1 MLEHQKIFCPY
12 RVCPLGAHVDHQ
24 LGLVTGFALDKGIS
38 LEYVPTEDGRVHAKS
53 KNFEVHNSSQP
64 INSFCLLVPKNK
76 LDPSLVEYVRKTRA
90 NRQKKLLAEIE
101 AANQKMQKQNEQ
113 KIICEA
119 AEKFEELTKNSRS

>member
-1 MLEHQKIFCPY
+1 MDMLPSSLRRIMALIKIENDIFFLAERLREIDPDY
-12 RVCPLGAHVDHQ
+12 
-24 LGLVTGFALDKGIS
+24 FIALN
-38 LEYVPTEDGRVHAKS
+38 TKS

-76 LDPSLVEYVRKTRA
+76 LDPSLVEYVRKTCA

>member
-1 MLEHQKIFCPY
+1 MNMLPSSLRRIMALIKIENDIFFLAERLREIDPDY
-12 RVCPLGAHVDHQ
+12 
-24 LGLVTGFALDKGIS
+24 FIALNTK
-38 LEYVPTEDGRVHAKS
+38 T

>member
-1 MLEHQKIFCPY
+1 MKMLPLSLRRIMALIKIENDIFFLAERLREIDPDY
-12 RVCPLGAHVDHQ
+12 
-24 LGLVTGFALDKGIS
+24 FIALNTK
-38 LEYVPTEDGRVHAKS
+38 T

-101 AANQKMQKQNEQ
+101 AANQKMQKENEQ

>member
-1 MLEHQKIFCPY
+1 MLPSSLRRIMSLIKIENDIFFLAERLREIDPDY
-12 RVCPLGAHVDHQ
+12 
-24 LGLVTGFALDKGIS
+24 FIALN
-38 LEYVPTEDGRVHAKS
+38 TKS
-53 KNFEVHNSSQP
+53 KNFEVHNLSQP

>member
-1 MLEHQKIFCPY
+1 MALIKIENDIFFLAERLREIDPDY
-12 RVCPLGAHVDHQ
+12 
-24 LGLVTGFALDKGIS
+24 FIALN
-38 LEYVPTEDGRVHAKS
+38 TKS

-119 AEKFEELTKNSRS
+119 TEKFEELTKNSRS

>member
-1 MLEHQKIFCPY
+1 MNMLPSSLRRIMALIKIENDIFFLAERLREIDPDY
-12 RVCPLGAHVDHQ
+12 
-24 LGLVTGFALDKGIS
+24 FIALN
-38 LEYVPTEDGRVHAKS
+38 TKS

-64 INSFCLLVPKNK
+64 INTFCLLVPKNK

>member
-1 MLEHQKIFCPY
+1 MNMLPSSLRRIMALIKIENDIFFLAERLREIDPDY
-12 RVCPLGAHVDHQ
+12 
-24 LGLVTGFALDKGIS
+24 FIALNTK
-38 LEYVPTEDGRVHAKS
+38 T

-64 INSFCLLVPKNK
+64 INTFCLLVPKNK

>member
-1 MLEHQKIFCPY
+1 MNMLPSSLRRIMALIKIENDIFFLAERLREIDPDY
-12 RVCPLGAHVDHQ
+12 
-24 LGLVTGFALDKGIS
+24 FIALNTK
-38 LEYVPTEDGRVHAKS
+38 T

-101 AANQKMQKQNEQ
+101 ASNQKMQKQNEQ

>member
-1 MLEHQKIFCPY
+1 MALIKIENDIFFLAERLKEIDPDY
-12 RVCPLGAHVDHQ
+12 
-24 LGLVTGFALDKGIS
+24 FIALNTKN
-38 LEYVPTEDGRVHAKS
+38 

-101 AANQKMQKQNEQ
+101 ATNQKMQKQNEQ

>member
-1 MLEHQKIFCPY
+1 MNMLPSSLRRIMALIKIENDIFFLAGRLREIDPDY
-12 RVCPLGAHVDHQ
+12 
-24 LGLVTGFALDKGIS
+24 FIALN
-38 LEYVPTEDGRVHAKS
+38 TKS

-101 AANQKMQKQNEQ
+101 TANQKMQKQNEQ

>member
-1 MLEHQKIFCPY
+1 MNMLPSSLRRIMALIKIENDIFFLAERLREIDPDY
-12 RVCPLGAHVDHQ
+12 
-24 LGLVTGFALDKGIS
+24 FIALNTK
-38 LEYVPTEDGRVHAKS
+38 T

-101 AANQKMQKQNEQ
+101 AANQKMQKENEQ

>member
-1 MLEHQKIFCPY
+1 MNMLPSSLRRIMALIKIENDIFFLAERLREIDPDY
-12 RVCPLGAHVDHQ
+12 
-24 LGLVTGFALDKGIS
+24 FIALN
-38 LEYVPTEDGRVHAKS
+38 TKS

>member
-1 MLEHQKIFCPY
+1 MNVLPSSLRRIMALIKIENDIFFLAERLREIDPDY
-12 RVCPLGAHVDHQ
+12 
-24 LGLVTGFALDKGIS
+24 FIALN
-38 LEYVPTEDGRVHAKS
+38 TKS

>member
-1 MLEHQKIFCPY
+1 MNMLPSSLRRIMALIKIENDIFFLAERLREIDPDY
-12 RVCPLGAHVDHQ
+12 
-24 LGLVTGFALDKGIS
+24 FIALN
-38 LEYVPTEDGRVHAKS
+38 TKS

-101 AANQKMQKQNEQ
+101 TANQKMQKQNEQ

>member
-1 MLEHQKIFCPY
+1 MNMLPSSLRRIMALIKIENDIFFLAERLREIDPDY
-12 RVCPLGAHVDHQ
+12 
-24 LGLVTGFALDKGIS
+24 FIALN
-38 LEYVPTEDGRVHAKS
+38 TKS
-53 KNFEVHNSSQP
+53 KNFEVHNLSQP

>member
-1 MLEHQKIFCPY
+1 MNMLPSSLRRIMALIKIENDIFFLAERLREIDPDY
-12 RVCPLGAHVDHQ
+12 
-24 LGLVTGFALDKGIS
+24 FIALNTK
-38 LEYVPTEDGRVHAKS
+38 T

-64 INSFCLLVPKNK
+64 INTFCLLVPKNK

-101 AANQKMQKQNEQ
+101 TANQKMQKQNEQ

>member
-1 MLEHQKIFCPY
+1 MKMLPSSLRRIMALIKIENDIFFLAERLREIDPDY
-12 RVCPLGAHVDHQ
+12 
-24 LGLVTGFALDKGIS
+24 FIALN
-38 LEYVPTEDGRVHAKS
+38 TKS
-53 KNFEVHNSSQP
+53 KNFEVHNLSQP

>member
-1 MLEHQKIFCPY
+1 MKMLPSSLRRIMALIKIENDIFFLAERLREIDPDY
-12 RVCPLGAHVDHQ
+12 
-24 LGLVTGFALDKGIS
+24 FIALN
-38 LEYVPTEDGRVHAKS
+38 TKS

>member
-1 MLEHQKIFCPY
+1 MKMLPLSLRRIMALIKIENDIFFLAERLREIDPDY
-12 RVCPLGAHVDHQ
+12 
-24 LGLVTGFALDKGIS
+24 FIALN
-38 LEYVPTEDGRVHAKS
+38 TKS

>member
-1 MLEHQKIFCPY
+1 MNMLPSSLRRIMALIKIENDIFFLAERLREIDPDY
-12 RVCPLGAHVDHQ
+12 
-24 LGLVTGFALDKGIS
+24 FIALN
-38 LEYVPTEDGRVHAKS
+38 TKS

-101 AANQKMQKQNEQ
+101 AANQKMQKENEQ

>member
-1 MLEHQKIFCPY
+1 MNMLPSSLRRIMALIKIENDIFFLAERLREIDPDY
-12 RVCPLGAHVDHQ
+12 
-24 LGLVTGFALDKGIS
+24 FIALN
-38 LEYVPTEDGRVHAKS
+38 TKS

-101 AANQKMQKQNEQ
+101 ASNQKMQKQNEQ

>member
-1 MLEHQKIFCPY
+1 MKMLPSSLRRIMALIKIENDIFFLAERLREIDPDY
-12 RVCPLGAHVDHQ
+12 
-24 LGLVTGFALDKGIS
+24 FIALNTKN
-38 LEYVPTEDGRVHAKS
+38 

-101 AANQKMQKQNEQ
+101 AANQKMQKQTEQ

>member
-1 MLEHQKIFCPY
+1 MDMLPSSLRRIMALIKIENDIFFLAERLREIDPDY
-12 RVCPLGAHVDHQ
+12 
-24 LGLVTGFALDKGIS
+24 FIALN
-38 LEYVPTEDGRVHAKS
+38 TKS